1 VRLAA
6 VNTEVTLRQIELF
19 LALGGGWQEGHASA
33 QQWRHIESPRR
44 WGLGYGHSS
53 NSRQPQASKKER

>member
-1 VRLAA
+1 MRLAA

-33 QQWRHIESPRR
+33 QQ
-44 WGLGYGHSS
+44 
-53 NSRQPQASKKER
+53 